1 MNRFKLFLLLLLV
14 VFTGFISCNK
24 DEEQKVNVNKEVYN
38 LMKDWYYWYDQ
49 LPSVD
54 PNSYSNP
61 VELVKA
67 IRVNPPDRWSYVTT
81 KQELDAYYK
90 QAAYIGFG
98 FGSAFTADSKL
109 IITFVFKTSPLYLN
123 GIDRGWEIVSIDG
136 QTPTPDNYYS
146 LIGPSEVGVTKTF
159 VFKSPAGQTLQHTF
173 SKTQIEMNTV
183 LMDSVYTINGKKVGY
198 FVLKGF
204 VEKTTTELETVFQ
217 KFKNAGVNEL
227 ICDLRYNNGG
237 QVNVSLLLGNLI
249 GGNIAF
255 GRVFG
260 QYVHNNKHSDKNSY
274 LYFSTNQYSVDVQ
287 RALFITTSSTAS
299 ASELVI
305 NALKPFMEVILIG
318 SKTHGKPVG
327 MYTFQ
332 FKDPSIDWAIVPVCF
347 SIRNANNEGDYFEGI
362 PVTVEAPDDVFT
374 SFGETTESS
383 LNAALNYLGLGT
395 KALKIPYVTAQPI
408 TGKGLYEEIGAW

>member
-1 MNRFKLFLLLLLV
+1 MNRFKLAILLLLGLAA
-14 VFTGFISCNK
+14 FTSCE
-24 DEEQKVNVNKEVYN
+24 DDEQKVNVNKEVYN

-49 LPSVD
+49 LPNVD
-54 PNSYSNP
+54 PNSYPDP

-90 QAAYIGFG
+90 QAVYIGFG
-98 FGSAFTADSKL
+98 FGSAFTADNKL
-109 IITFVFKTSPLYLN
+109 IITFVFNTSPLYAN
-123 GIDRGWEIVSIDG
+123 GIGRGWEIVSIDG
-136 QTPTPDNYYS
+136 QTPTPDNYTS

-159 VFKSPAGQTLQHTF
+159 VFKSPSGQTTQHTF
-173 SKTQIEMNTV
+173 SKAQIEMNTV

-204 VEKTTTELETVFQ
+204 IELTATELETVFQ
-217 KFKNAGVNEL
+217 KFKNAGVSEL
-227 ICDLRYNNGG
+227 ICDLRYNGGG
-237 QVNVSLLLGNLI
+237 QVNVSQLLGNLI
-249 GGNIAF
+249 GGSIAF

-260 QYVHNNKHSDKNSY
+260 QYIHNNKHSDKNSY
-274 LYFSTNQYSVDVQ
+274 LYFSTNQYSLEIQ
-287 RALFITTSSTAS
+287 RAVFITTSSTAS

-305 NALKPFMEVILIG
+305 NALKPHMDVVLVG

-332 FKDPSIDWAIVPVCF
+332 FNDPSIDWAIVPVCF
-347 SIRNANNEGDYFEGI
+347 SIRNSNNEGDYYDGI
-362 PVTVEAPDDVFT
+362 PVTVEAADDIFT
-374 SFGETTESS
+374 PFGEVTESS
-383 LNAALNYLGLGT
+383 LNSALNYLGLGT
-395 KALKIPYVTAQPI
+395 KAVTKSYVTAQPI

>member
-1 MNRFKLFLLLLLV
+1 MNRFKLAILLLFGLAA
-14 VFTGFISCNK
+14 FTSCE
-24 DEEQKVNVNKEVYN
+24 DDEQKVNVNKEVYN

-49 LPSVD
+49 LPNVD
-54 PNSYSNP
+54 PNSYPDP

-98 FGSAFTADSKL
+98 FGSAFTADNKL
-109 IITFVFKTSPLYLN
+109 IITFVFNTSPLYAN
-123 GIDRGWEIVSIDG
+123 GIGRGWEIVSIDG
-136 QTPTPDNYYS
+136 QTPTPDNYTS

-159 VFKSPAGQTLQHTF
+159 VFKSPSGQTTQHTF
-173 SKTQIEMNTV
+173 SKAQIEMNTV

-204 VEKTTTELETVFQ
+204 IEKTATELGTVFQ
-217 KFKNAGVNEL
+217 KFKNAGVSEL

-237 QVNVSLLLGNLI
+237 QVNVSQLLGNLI
-249 GGNIAF
+249 GGSIAF

-260 QYVHNNKHSDKNSY
+260 QYIHNDKHSDKNSY
-274 LYFSTNQYSVDVQ
+274 MYFSTNQYSLQIQ
-287 RALFITTSSTAS
+287 RAIFITTSITAS

-305 NALKPFMEVILIG
+305 NALKPYMGVVLVG

-327 MYTFQ
+327 MYTFE

-347 SIRNANNEGDYFEGI
+347 SIRNANNEGDYFDGI
-362 PVTVEAPDDVFT
+362 PVTVEAADDIFT
-374 SFGETTESS
+374 PFGEVTESS
-383 LNAALNYLGLGT
+383 LNAALNYLGLRT
-395 KALKIPYVTAQPI
+395 KAVKTTYVTARPI